1 MAGVPYCAD
10 CRVALVTDQPTR
22 LTPIPTQAVDGELV
36 AIGAWTRLSA
46 QILRARLE
54 SAGISVMAEWS
65 GPGADALGTLV
76 VPSEQREFAEAV
88 VRELDVA
95 DEVPDTSPFAYVERI
110 EAQMATAAQLL
121 QQLRAQLEHLE
132 AEGRL

>member
-1 MAGVPYCAD
+1 
-10 CRVALVTDQPTR
+10 
-22 LTPIPTQAVDGELV
+22 V

-54 SAGISVMAEWS
+54 TAGISVMAEWS
-65 GPGADALGTLV
+65 GPGDDALGTLV
-76 VPSEQREFAEAV
+76 VPAEQREFAEAV